1 MGAYGFMR
9 AQTAASRPI
18 LQPPALQT
26 KAYSPKPTAQS
37 LNPEPRQASAHCNH
51 RRYRPRVMP
60 AGMLSRTSALQRTVT
75 HAHRMTPALHAALHA
90 SLHASVISSLY
101 YTLPVAQALS
111 LSSAEIFLLAPHSPQ
126 PLPPPKSQRTI
137 RDDLAGAQ
145 NALTTHPCGWMA
157 PGRGPP

>member
-1 MGAYGFMR
+1 
-9 AQTAASRPI
+9 
-18 LQPPALQT
+18 
-26 KAYSPKPTAQS
+26 
-37 LNPEPRQASAHCNH
+37 
-51 RRYRPRVMP
+51 MP

-111 LSSAEIFLLAPHSPQ
+111 LSSAEIFLLAPHSP
-126 PLPPPKSQRTI
+126 PPKSQRTI

-145 NALTTHPCGWMA
+145 NALTTHPCGLMA